1 MNAQDALKLARR
13 FIELPQEKRRLF
25 LEGLQQQGVDFAL
38 FPIPAEVLVDE
49 RDGLSYA
56 QQRMW
61 FLWQLDPQSAA
72 YNLPMAVRLNGELD
86 NAALQ
91 SAFDG
96 LVARHETLR
105 SQFSEQDGVV
115 RQRIVEPFAVSIACH
130 DLSALATDAREEQ
143 VRTLADAEA
152 LAPFD
157 LAHGPLLR
165 VQLLK
170 LADQEHV
177 LLLTL
182 HHIVAD
188 GWSYNVLIDEF
199 IRLYDAASSGSDA
212 ALQPLPIQYRD
223 YALWQRSWLEAGE
236 QDRQLDYWRAKLG
249 DDHAPL
255 ELPIDHSR
263 PVTPSYRGARH
274 EFQVEPAL
282 AERLRGLAREQGV
295 TLFMVLLAAF
305 KVLLHRYSGQ
315 QAIRVGVPVANRNRA
330 EVEGLIGCFINTQVL
345 HTEIDPLID
354 VRELLQRV
362 KETALGA
369 QGHQELPFER
379 LVEAFGLDRS
389 LSISPL
395 FQVMFNHQSQV
406 ADAGAIKGQSGL
418 SIAALERET
427 RIAQFDLSLDTYE
440 KGGKLFAAFGYATD
454 LFDSRTVAQMAG
466 HYSNLLLALAT
477 QPQARVCELVVL
489 DDEQRR
495 QIVQGWNVTQVD
507 YPLHRGVHQLIEAQ
521 AEQTPQAPAL
531 TFGAQTL
538 TYAELNARANRLAH
552 HLIAQ
557 GVQPDGLV
565 GIAAERSV
573 EMVVGL
579 LAILKAGGAYV
590 PLDPEYPT
598 ERLAYMLE
606 DSGIRLLL
614 SQSHLDLP
622 LSEGVQRIDLDQQG
636 DWLAGFADS
645 NPQVLLTG
653 EHLAY
658 VIYTS
663 GSTGKPKGAGNRHSA
678 LTNRLCWM
686 QQAYGLEAS
695 DSVMQKTPFSFDV
708 SVWEFFWP
716 LMTGARLVVAQPGA
730 HRDPA
735 QLVELINRENIS
747 TLHFVPSML
756 QAFLQDANVGSCSSL
771 KRILCSG
778 EALPVDAQL
787 QVFSKLPQAGLY
799 NLYGPT
805 EAAIDVTHWT
815 CVDEGCDAVPIGLPI
830 SNLGC
835 HVLDANLEPVP
846 VGVLGELY
854 LFGEG
859 LARGYHQRPALTGER
874 FVASP
879 FADGA
884 RMYRTG
890 DLARYRNDGV
900 IEYAGRIDHQVKLR
914 GLRIELGEIEARL
927 LEHESVRETAV
938 LAVDGKHLVG
948 YVVLAQQSDDWRES
962 LAAYL
967 AQSLPDYMVPAQWID
982 LAQMPLSPNG
992 KLDRKALPRPDAG
1005 TAQTEYAA
1013 PQNGLEQRIAEI
1025 WQDVLKREQI
1035 GRNDNFFE
1043 LGGDSIVS
1051 IQVVSRARQAGIQFS
1066 PKDLFLHQT
1075 VRSLAAVAETGT
1087 EVLLIDQGPA
1097 IGDVQLTPVQHWFF
1111 ELPMSERQHWNQSL
1125 LLDAQQPIVAERLEQ
1140 ALQAV
1145 VQRHDALRLRYASE
1159 GGSWRQWYADV
1170 GTEQN
1175 LLWQGPD
1182 SEAFQDEVQRSLN
1195 LAEGPLLRAALM
1207 DRPEGGQ
1214 RLLLAIHHL
1223 VVDGVS
1229 WRILLEDLQI
1239 AYQGLA
1245 LPAKTSSYQ
1254 SWAARLEALVNT
1266 EQRQQ
1271 ELDGWLT
1278 RLQGPVQELPRDNPD
1293 GGLLNKHGAT
1303 LDICLDAEHTERL
1316 LKQAPAAYRTQVN
1329 DLLLTALARVLCR
1342 WSGNESVLVQMEGHG
1357 REDLFDDID
1366 LTRTVGWFTS
1376 LYPVKLTPVAE
1387 LSASLKAVK
1396 EQLRDV
1402 PEKGLGYGLL
1412 RYLGSPQ
1419 TRQALAALPQPRVTF
1434 NYLGQFDSQ
1443 FDEKALFTPAG
1454 KGGGQAQADD
1464 APLANWLSVE
1474 GQVYGGELSLRW
1486 GYSAEMYRAE
1496 TIQRLAD
1503 ELVAELHAVIEHC
1516 TDTQT
1521 FAVTPSDFPLAKLTQ
1536 AQLDDLPVAARD
1548 IEDIYPLSPMQQG
1561 MLFHTLYEQEGGDYI
1576 NQMRVDV
1583 DGLNVEQFRKAW
1595 QDTLNAHDILRT
1607 AFFWKGDVAPIQVVK
1622 QHVEIP
1628 LIMHDWRGQSS
1639 QVQRLDALAQA
1650 ERSQGFELS
1659 SAPLLRLVLV
1669 RTHER
1674 RYHMIQTHHHILID
1688 GWSNAQLLAEVLQRY
1703 AGQPV
1708 TSAGGRYHNYI
1719 EWLQTR
1725 DTLITQAFWEDQLAP
1740 LSVPTR
1746 LSAGTYRDVTGQGQ
1760 YLRQIDPQTTRQ
1772 LAEFAQRHK
1781 ITVNTLLQGA
1791 WALLVQRHCG
1801 QQTVA
1806 FGTTVSGR
1814 PAQLQG
1820 IEAQIGLFINT
1831 LPVIATPQPQ
1841 QSVVDYLQ
1849 WMQEL
1854 NLALR
1859 EHEHTPLYDI
1869 QRWAGQGGDALFDS
1883 ILVFENFPVAD
1894 ALRQSPGEL
1903 VFSTLDSHEQTNYP
1917 LTLGITLGQSLTLEY
1932 VFAKRS
1938 FDEQTIAGLNQH
1950 LLQLL
1955 QQIVANAHKPLGEL
1969 TLLDSEQHRQ
1979 ALRDWHQSNQ
1989 ALPKGG
1995 VAAAFS
2001 RQVAVAPDKIALI
2014 HDDEHLSYAEL
2025 DYRAQCLARGLRARG
2040 VGPQALVAIAAE
2052 RSFDLVVGLLAILKS
2067 GAGYLPLDPSYPAQ
2081 RLDYMMRDSGAR
2093 WLLCQDSLI
2102 DQVPCPQTVERLPLQ
2117 VAAWPTQTDKQVL
2130 PEPDGGTLAYVIY
2143 TSGSTGQ
2150 PKGVAVS
2157 QAALVG
2163 HCQAAAQFY
2172 GVGPSDCQ
2180 LWFASVSFDAA
2191 AEQLFMPLLVGARV
2205 LLGDPGQWSAMRL
2218 ADEVERHGVTIV
2230 DVPPAYLKQQAEAL
2244 HHSGRQ
2250 IGVRTCIIGGEA
2262 WDAGLLVQQAVQAQN
2277 WFNAYGPTEAVI
2289 TPLAWRCQIQDDAAL
2304 AIGRALGSRR
2314 ACILDSTLQPCAPGM
2329 AGELCIGGQ
2338 GLADGY
2344 LGRPGQTAERFVA
2357 DPFSAAGERLYRTG
2371 DLARYRADGQI
2382 EFLGRVDQQVK
2393 IRGFRI
2399 ETGEIEAHLLAHPQ
2413 VAQAAVVAVDAV
2425 GGPQLA
2431 AYLVLGDPLQSEAL
2445 LAEVRDWLAERL
2457 PAYMQPTSWQ
2467 WLAGLPRNA
2476 NGKLDRKAL
2485 PKPVTETRRQ
2495 GGEAPRQGL
2504 EQQVAAIW
2512 EQLLGVERVARD
2524 EQFFELGGHSLS
2536 AIRMISRLRHDLQIE
2551 VPVRALFEQPVLADF
2566 VAGLKQLAAG
2576 SAPALQAL
2584 PRDRALPLSYAQ
2596 QRMWFLWKL
2605 ESHSAAYHL
2614 PSVLRVR
2621 GCLNMVALQQA
2632 FNELVS
2638 RHETLRTR
2646 FEEIDGQAYQMIMA
2660 DAPLPV
2666 VLEECPGASEQSLRE
2681 RVEAQIREPFD
2692 LEQGVLVRVRLL
2704 RLAQDDHVLIVTQ
2717 HHIVSD
2723 AWSTQV
2729 LVEELVQCYA
2739 AFDKGEPASLT
2750 ALAVQYADYAV
2761 WQRAW
2766 MDAGERERQLGYWT
2780 DRLAGEQFLQLPTDF
2795 PRPAEQSFRG
2805 AQRSLILPEVMAQGL
2820 RQLAQRLQVTPFMLL
2835 LASFQVLLHRYSGQG
2850 DIRVGVPVANRN
2862 RLETERLIGFFVNTQ
2877 VLRVD
2882 VEPGMSFSS
2891 LLEQVRQAALQ
2902 AQAHQDLPFEQ
2913 LVEALHPE
2921 RSLSHSPLFQVMFN
2935 HQREGAGDASKAQI
2949 PGLHVEPL
2957 EWENHSAQFDLTL
2970 NTVESGA
2977 GLSATWIY
2985 ATDLFRAQTI
2995 ESLSQHWLN
3004 LLQAIIDEP
3013 QQRVGELPMLGTG
3026 EREHIERDWNANR
3039 LDFDRE
3045 QCIHR
3050 LIEAQVLRT
3059 PQALAVI
3066 WGEEQLDY
3074 ATLNARANRLA
3085 RHLVSL
3091 GAGPEVRVGVAMPRG
3106 LPMLIALLAVL
3117 KSGST
3122 YVPLDP
3128 DYPSQRVAYML
3139 EDSCARI
3146 LLTERA
3152 VLDVLQLQGQFKTVL
3167 LDQWS
3172 MAQGDSANLDDRAV
3186 AGNLAY
3192 VIYTSGSTGQPKG
3205 VAITHRNVA
3214 ALAAW
3219 SQQVYSQEDIQGV
3232 LASTSICFDLS
3243 VWELFVTLSAGGL
3256 IVGARNALELP
3267 ELAARER
3274 VKLINTVPS
3283 AANALLRAGQ
3293 IPQSVRIINLAGE
3306 PLKQSLVESLYT
3318 LENVQHVYDLYGPS
3332 EDTTY
3337 STWTRREIGGHA
3349 NIGRPLPNTASY
3361 LLDDEL
3367 LSVPVGIPAELYLA
3381 GDGITRGYLLRPG
3394 LTAEKYLPNPFAAD
3408 GSRLYR
3414 TGDLA
3419 RYGTHGVLEYAG
3431 RIDHQIKVRGLRIEL
3446 GEIEACLQALG
3457 GLRESAVLAVELNG
3471 SAQLVAYVVAQDKE
3485 ADEALLGKTLK
3496 AGLQQRL
3503 PDYMVPSHL
3512 LFLDALPL
3520 SPNGK
3525 LDRKALPLPDARQH
3539 QQQYV
3544 APQTAPEQQVAVIW
3558 AEVLKVDRVGL
3569 T

>member
-91 SAFDG
+91 SAFDA

-115 RQRIVEPFAVSIACH
+115 RQRIVEPFAVSIARH
-130 DLSALATDAREEQ
+130 DLSALDTDAREEQ

-440 KGGKLFAAFGYATD
+440 KGGKLFAAFGYAMD

-495 QIVQGWNVTQVD
+495 QIVQGWNATQVD

-538 TYAELNARANRLAH
+538 SYAELNARANRLAH

-557 GVQPDGLV
+557 SVQPDGLV
-565 GIAAERSV
+565 GIAAERSL

-606 DSGIRLLL
+606 DSGIGLLL
-614 SQSHLDLP
+614 SQSHLQLP

-636 DWLAGFADS
+636 DMLAGLPDT

-756 QAFLQDANVGSCSSL
+756 QAFLQDANVGSCHSL
-771 KRILCSG
+771 KRIVCSG

-787 QVFSKLPQAGLY
+787 QVFSMLPQAGLY

-948 YVVLAQQSDDWRES
+948 YVVLAQQNDDWREA

-1182 SEAFQDEVQRSLN
+1182 SEAFHDEVQRSLN

-1271 ELDGWLT
+1271 ELDGWLA
-1278 RLQGPVQELPRDNPD
+1278 RLQGPIHELPRDNPD

-1303 LDICLDAEHTERL
+1303 LDIRLDAERTERL

-1376 LYPVKLTPVAE
+1376 LYPVKLTPAAE

-1521 FAVTPSDFPLAKLTQ
+1521 FAITPSDFPLAKLTQ

-1583 DGLNVEQFRKAW
+1583 RGLDVERFRLAW
-1595 QDTLNAHDILRT
+1595 QQTLAAHEILRSGFVWQT
-1607 AFFWKGDVAPIQVVK
+1607 DAQNPHQIVT
-1622 QHVEIP
+1622 
-1628 LIMHDWRGQSS
+1628 R
-1639 QVQRLDALAQA
+1639 QVQLPWQEYDLCGQDNLQQSLTSLAKRELDA
-1650 ERSQGFELS
+1650 GFVLDR
-1659 SAPLLRLVLV
+1659 APLLKVCLV
-1669 RTHER
+1669 RTEA
-1674 RYHMIQTHHHILID
+1674 QKHHLILTFHHLLLD
-1688 GWSNAQLLAEVLQRY
+1688 GWSSSRLIDEVLQRY
-1703 AGQPV
+1703 AGQPIP
-1708 TSAGGRYHNYI
+1708 APAGRYRHYI
-1719 EWLQTR
+1719 EWLQQQSS
-1725 DTLITQAFWEDQLAP
+1725 LHSKAFWQPRLEQLQG
-1740 LSVPTR
+1740 PTR
-1746 LSAGTYRDVTGQGQ
+1746 LVQSLAPVADTVAQAGAGQSVH
-1760 YLRQIDPQTTRQ
+1760 LRVDQTRTERLASFARQ
-1772 LAEFAQRHK
+1772 RRV
-1781 ITVNTLLQGA
+1781 TVNTLVQSAWLLLLQRYTGQDCVAVGA
-1791 WALLVQRHCG
+1791 
-1801 QQTVA
+1801 TVA
-1806 FGTTVSGR
+1806 NR
-1814 PAQLQG
+1814 PAHLAG
-1820 IEAQIGLFINT
+1820 IEEQIGLFINT
-1831 LPVIATPQPQ
+1831 LPVIASPAPDMT
-1841 QSVVDYLQ
+1841 VDQ
-1849 WMQEL
+1849 WLAHVQAL
-1854 NLALR
+1854 NLELR
-1859 EHEHTPLYDI
+1859 EHEHVPLFTL
-1869 QRWAGQGGDALFDS
+1869 QGWFGHANEAMFDTL
-1883 ILVFENFPVAD
+1883 LVFENYPLSAAID
-1894 ALRQSPGEL
+1894 QSQKAGLCFGEVL
-1903 VFSTLDSHEQTNYP
+1903 NQERTNYP
-1917 LTLGITLGQSLTLEY
+1917 LTLVVTLAQCLSIDFDYHPGVLSHGAVQALAAQLDSLLTQLGEDGGKALGTLEL
-1932 VFAKRS
+1932 VATAPL
-1938 FDEQTIAGLNQH
+1938 DP
-1950 LLQLL
+1950 LLQVSGLPSTAP
-1955 QQIVANAHKPLGEL
+1955 VAWLHQLIE
-1969 TLLDSEQHRQ
+1969 RQ
-1979 ALRDWHQSNQ
+1979 AL
-1989 ALPKGG
+1989 L
-1995 VAAAFS
+1995 
-2001 RQVAVAPDKIALI
+2001 APDAT
-2014 HDDEHLSYAEL
+2014 A
-2025 DYRAQCLARGLRARG
+2025 
-2040 VGPQALVAIAAE
+2040 
-2052 RSFDLVVGLLAILKS
+2052 LVVGQQQLTYAQLNSQANHLAKLLIEQGAGPHRLVGIALPRSASLIVGLFAILKT
-2067 GAGYLPLDPSYPAQ
+2067 GAGYVPLDLEYPAQ
-2081 RLDYMMRDSGAR
+2081 RLAYMLEDSGVDLILGDEQASSLFSGADLR
-2093 WLLCQDSLI
+2093 VLRVDQLALPSQGGCNPDVALSESHLFCLL
-2102 DQVPCPQTVERLPLQ
+2102 
-2117 VAAWPTQTDKQVL
+2117 
-2130 PEPDGGTLAYVIY
+2130 Y

-2150 PKGVAVS
+2150 PKGVLLEHG
-2157 QAALVG
+2157 ALLRHLLTV
-2163 HCQAAAQFY
+2163 QQFY
-2172 GVGPSDCQ
+2172 RVERDDRVLHFASLNFDWGTEQWLLPLISGACCILRGEGLWSAEQALDVIEQQKPSIVYFPTQYACQ
-2180 LWFASVSFDAA
+2180 LAAFASSTGRRAAVRSFNVAGEGLA
-2191 AEQLFMPLLVGARV
+2191 REGFEQI
-2205 LLGDPGQWSAMRL
+2205 QSAL
-2218 ADEVERHGVTIV
+2218 QPDTIV
-2230 DVPPAYLKQQAEAL
+2230 N
-2244 HHSGRQ
+2244 G
-2250 IGVRTCIIGGEA
+2250 
-2262 WDAGLLVQQAVQAQN
+2262 
-2277 WFNAYGPTEAVI
+2277 YGPTETVI
-2289 TPLAWRCQIQDDAAL
+2289 TPFLWRANGATRITSAYAPIGTPIAGRSAFILAHGL
-2304 AIGRALGSRR
+2304 AV
-2314 ACILDSTLQPCAPGM
+2314 QPVGVT
-2329 AGELCIGGQ
+2329 GELYIGGQ
-2338 GLADGY
+2338 SLACAY
-2344 LGRPGQTAERFVA
+2344 HRRAALTAERFVP
-2357 DPFSAAGERLYRTG
+2357 DPFSQQPGARLYRSG
-2371 DLARYRADGQI
+2371 DLVRQTESGQMEYI
-2382 EFLGRVDQQVK
+2382 GRVDHQVK
-2393 IRGFRI
+2393 IRGFRV
-2399 ETGEIEAHLLAHPQ
+2399 ETGEIEACLLGFAQ
-2413 VAQAAVVAVDAV
+2413 VASAVVIAVP
-2425 GGPQLA
+2425 GPHGQQLA
-2431 AYLVLGDPLQSEAL
+2431 AYIVPHAAADAQQAVDHPQLCATLREAL
-2445 LAEVRDWLAERL
+2445 SKTL
-2457 PAYMQPTSWQ
+2457 PAYMQPTFWQ
-2467 WLAGLPRNA
+2467 VLESLPLSP
-2476 NGKLDRKAL
+2476 NGKLNRQAL
-2485 PKPVTETRRQ
+2485 PTPDVSLLQREY
-2495 GGEAPRQGL
+2495 
-2504 EQQVAAIW
+2504 VAAQTDLQRTLA
-2512 EQLLGVERVARD
+2512 QLWCEILGVQRVGLHD
-2524 EQFFELGGHSLS
+2524 NFFELGGHSLL
-2536 AIRMISRLRHDLQIE
+2536 ATQVISRVRHQLGIE
-2551 VPVRALFEQPVLADF
+2551 VPLRALFRAEDLLTFADVVQAASQAASQSGVSRVMPAMQRVDAAQPH
-2566 VAGLKQLAAG
+2566 
-2576 SAPALQAL
+2576 
-2584 PRDRALPLSYAQ
+2584 PLSFAQ
-2596 QRMWFLWKL
+2596 QRLWFLWQMHPDSSMFNISRVLQLDGALNVDAVRGAFEVLL
-2605 ESHSAAYHL
+2605 ERHA
-2614 PSVLRVR
+2614 VLRTTYSMVD
-2621 GCLNMVALQQA
+2621 GQSLQQVHPAVALPMVYQDLRDLPAQQR
-2632 FNELVS
+2632 ELLVS
-2638 RHETLRTR
+2638 QAQAENAHAPFDLINGPVLRIALVQT
-2646 FEEIDGQAYQMIMA
+2646 A
-2660 DAPLPV
+2660 D
-2666 VLEECPGASEQSLRE
+2666 EQSL
-2681 RVEAQIREPFD
+2681 
-2692 LEQGVLVRVRLL
+2692 LLVTL
-2704 RLAQDDHVLIVTQ
+2704 
-2717 HHIVSD
+2717 HHIV
-2723 AWSTQV
+2723 
-2729 LVEELVQCYA
+2729 
-2739 AFDKGEPASLT
+2739 
-2750 ALAVQYADYAV
+2750 ADYWSFTILMREFVECYDAALSQRAAQLPPQAFSYLDFAV
-2761 WQRAW
+2761 WQRQW
-2766 MDAGERERQLGYWT
+2766 LEAGESRRQLDYWSQVLGGDPT
-2780 DRLAGEQFLQLPTDF
+2780 VTRLPGSASPDIAAGTCDVQVFELSASLSRALREFG
-2795 PRPAEQSFRG
+2795 RSRG
-2805 AQRSLILPEVMAQGL
+2805 LTLYMV
-2820 RQLAQRLQVTPFMLL
+2820 L
-2835 LASFQVLLHRYSGQG
+2835 LASFAMVVAQRCGTG
-2850 DIRVGVPVANRN
+2850 RVRLGTDVANRN
-2862 RLETERLIGFFVNTQ
+2862 HAAVEEVVGFFVNQ
-2877 VLRVD
+2877 LVLHLELDEHVS
-2882 VEPGMSFSS
+2882 VE
-2891 LLEQVRQAALQ
+2891 QWLQ
-2902 AQAHQDLPFEQ
+2902 ACSDAVVGASDHQDLPFDR
-2913 LVEALHPE
+2913 LVEALRLP
-2921 RSLSHSPLFQVMFN
+2921 RQGGRSPLFAIKFIYQESTAPAPQPQAIRLS
-2935 HQREGAGDASKAQI
+2935 HREPGQAVTEMDLIVEFVNSEQGITAALKYDVSLYSKADMQ
-2949 PGLHVEPL
+2949 
-2957 EWENHSAQFDLTL
+2957 
-2970 NTVESGA
+2970 
-2977 GLSATWIY
+2977 
-2985 ATDLFRAQTI
+2985 
-2995 ESLSQHWLN
+2995 
-3004 LLQAIIDEP
+3004 
-3013 QQRVGELPMLGTG
+3013 
-3026 EREHIERDWNANR
+3026 
-3039 LDFDRE
+3039 
-3045 QCIHR
+3045 
-3050 LIEAQVLRT
+3050 
-3059 PQALAVI
+3059 
-3066 WGEEQLDY
+3066 
-3074 ATLNARANRLA
+3074 
-3085 RHLVSL
+3085 
-3091 GAGPEVRVGVAMPRG
+3091 
-3106 LPMLIALLAVL
+3106 
-3117 KSGST
+3117 
-3122 YVPLDP
+3122 
-3128 DYPSQRVAYML
+3128 
-3139 EDSCARI
+3139 
-3146 LLTERA
+3146 
-3152 VLDVLQLQGQFKTVL
+3152 
-3167 LDQWS
+3167 
-3172 MAQGDSANLDDRAV
+3172 
-3186 AGNLAY
+3186 
-3192 VIYTSGSTGQPKG
+3192 
-3205 VAITHRNVA
+3205 
-3214 ALAAW
+3214 
-3219 SQQVYSQEDIQGV
+3219 
-3232 LASTSICFDLS
+3232 
-3243 VWELFVTLSAGGL
+3243 
-3256 IVGARNALELP
+3256 
-3267 ELAARER
+3267 
-3274 VKLINTVPS
+3274 
-3283 AANALLRAGQ
+3283 
-3293 IPQSVRIINLAGE
+3293 
-3306 PLKQSLVESLYT
+3306 
-3318 LENVQHVYDLYGPS
+3318 DLYG
-3332 EDTTY
+3332 
-3337 STWTRREIGGHA
+3337 
-3349 NIGRPLPNTASY
+3349 
-3361 LLDDEL
+3361 
-3367 LSVPVGIPAELYLA
+3367 
-3381 GDGITRGYLLRPG
+3381 
-3394 LTAEKYLPNPFAAD
+3394 
-3408 GSRLYR
+3408 
-3414 TGDLA
+3414 
-3419 RYGTHGVLEYAG
+3419 
-3431 RIDHQIKVRGLRIEL
+3431 
-3446 GEIEACLQALG
+3446 
-3457 GLRESAVLAVELNG
+3457 
-3471 SAQLVAYVVAQDKE
+3471 
-3485 ADEALLGKTLK
+3485 
-3496 AGLQQRL
+3496 GLQQGLELMIAEPQAPMSRL
-3503 PDYMVPSHL
+3503 LEQIAERQAAVQQ
-3512 LFLDALPL
+3512 
-3520 SPNGK
+3520 
-3525 LDRKALPLPDARQH
+3525 ARATERHEQLKSQH
-3539 QQQYV
+3539 PIRRRSRGVELQ
-3544 APQTAPEQQVAVIW
+3544 
-3558 AEVLKVDRVGL
+3558 
-3569 T
+3569 